1 LKQFQELLLWQY
13 QSISS
18 PDENPSLMLTELTG
32 KSQLAVNLMV
42 IVQFETDSFVY
53 SAETAAIV

>member
-1 LKQFQELLLWQY
+1 
-13 QSISS
+13 
-18 PDENPSLMLTELTG
+18 MLTELTG